1 MAEKMM
7 NNINSFEHLPEQ
19 QTTPAPVTKHAQNKI
34 IQQPQINANDLQKF
48 TFKNNP
54 NIPNV

>member
-1 MAEKMM
+1 M